1 MRVYELYFWTDE
13 GPFRTWYSSKAK
25 LMTALAGY
33 RRDDPGQPAQGWLHE
48 IPTNKAGLIDWL
60 NGHADSDSI
69 SNPVMETSGRPPT
82 PLPDVQ

>member
-1 MRVYELYFWTDE
+1 MRVYELEFWTED

-33 RRDDPGQPAQGWLHE
+33 RREDPDQPALGWVHE
-48 IPTNKAGLIDWL
+48 IPTDRTGLIEWL
-60 NGHADSDSI
+60 NGNADNESL
-69 SNPVMETSGRPPT
+69 SNPMQGTGPRPT